1 MKNKRIIKRKIKREY
16 KLKVYKHLTYTCVV
30 ILTILQ
36 HSLYCAIKL
45 ACVHTHILPITV
57 DMEKD
62 NSKQRI
68 FIF

>member
-16 KLKVYKHLTYTCVV
+16 KLLVYKHFIYTCVV

-36 HSLYCAIKL
+36 HPLYCAIKL
-45 ACVHTHILPITV
+45 ACEHTHILPTPV
-57 DMEKD
+57 DIEKH